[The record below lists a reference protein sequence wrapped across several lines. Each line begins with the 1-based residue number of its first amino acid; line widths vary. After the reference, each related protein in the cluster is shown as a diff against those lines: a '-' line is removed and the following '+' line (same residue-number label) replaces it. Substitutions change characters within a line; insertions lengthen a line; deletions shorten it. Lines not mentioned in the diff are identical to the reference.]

1 MTVPETLPKDHAPG
15 PRRSPLTGKG
25 KVKIVV
31 LAVAVVMAAAIFWVM
46 AMEGPT
52 DPEPGFV
59 AAPAPSASAS
69 AAKAL
74 APAPAVTYYQQAG
87 PPAGSP
93 LQKVEPLTMKVSDQE
108 TGTALPQGM
117 AGISLEA
124 TDLADPLLSAENAS
138 LVELLTEVDGPVL
151 RFGGNAVDRRFFWT
165 STGEAVP
172 SEYFGDKAHPVRA
185 VGPEDLARLNKLL
198 EATDARVALTVDL
211 GHYGPERA
219 ADMVKSASEILGDR
233 LLSVTIGNEP
243 NGFGTNGVRPGGYTP
258 ENFVQELKAY
268 AKAIHAVAPN
278 VPIAGPGTYS
288 EAWWRPFIAA
298 DIPQKKIFT
307 FHNYPLYSCD
317 GSVDPKASPTLANLM
332 SPLMHQRGEDYQK
345 AAVQAAK
352 KAGLETWLPETGIA
366 ACPGSNETSRTHASA
381 LWTADYVLNAAKLG
395 ITRIG
400 FHSSLQTCTG
410 GPPMSVLCSGGPY
423 LKPNGEYTAHANF
436 FGLAILSDLEGGRF
450 LELQS
455 SGGGLV
461 YNYALK
467 NPDGST
473 TVVVVNQND
482 PKAASQTE
490 VTLTLPGRPVTG
502 TMAQLTGPSYQ
513 AEKKTLIDGTD
524 TGPVPASQ
532 RLTVPGFKY
541 GSTEQSIALTAGT
554 VTVLNFS
561 Y

>member
-1 MTVPETLPKDHAPG
+1 
-15 PRRSPLTGKG
+15 
-25 KVKIVV
+25 
-31 LAVAVVMAAAIFWVM
+31 MAALFTLALVVTAFIAFAPKSAREPAV
-46 AMEGPT
+46 EQPT
-52 DPEPGFV
+52 VVPSRSLP
-59 AAPAPSASAS
+59 PAP
-69 AAKAL
+69 L
-74 APAPAVTYYQQAG
+74 VTYYEQVG
-87 PPAGSP
+87 PPEGSP
-93 LQKVEPLTMKVSDQE
+93 LQKVEPLTIRVTEQE

-117 AGISLEA
+117 TGISLEA

-138 LVELLTEVDGPVL
+138 LVELLTEVGGPVL

-165 STGEAVP
+165 STGEAIP
-172 SEYFGDKAHPVRA
+172 SNYTGDKAHPVRA
-185 VGPEDLARLNKLL
+185 VGPKDLTRLNKLL
-198 EATDARVALTVDL
+198 EAADARVALTVDL
-211 GHYGPERA
+211 GHYNPERA
-219 ADMVKSASEILGDR
+219 ADMVKNASAILGDR
-233 LLSVTIGNEP
+233 LLSVTVGNEP

-258 ENFVQELKAY
+258 EDFVKELKAY
-268 AKAIHAVAPN
+268 AKAIHAVAPD
-278 VPIAGPGTYS
+278 VPMAGPGTYS

-332 SPLMHQRGEDYQK
+332 SPLMHERGEIYQK
-345 AAVQAAK
+345 AALEAAK
-352 KAGLETWLPETGIA
+352 EAGLETWLPETGIA
-366 ACPGSNETSRTHASA
+366 ACPGSNQTSRTHASA

-423 LKPNGEYTAHANF
+423 LKPTGEYTAHANF
-436 FGLAILSDLEGGRF
+436 FGLAMVSDLEGGKF

-467 NPDGST
+467 NADGST

-482 PKAASQTE
+482 PKAAAQTE
-490 VTLTLPGRPVTG
+490 VTLTLPRQPVTG

-513 AEKKTLIDGTD
+513 AEKETLIDGTD
-524 TGPVPASQ
+524 TGPQPVSQ
-532 RLTVPGFKY
+532 RLTFPGFKY